1 MRRLGYVGSPDVL
14 SCLGNANQFLATRE
28 NEFFSRLSLMFK
40 SVTTSCYWEKI
51 KVIENLALLNR
62 ITYWVACVVRTDH
75 GNDLLNNKGNAN

>member
-1 MRRLGYVGSPDVL
+1 
-14 SCLGNANQFLATRE
+14 
-28 NEFFSRLSLMFK
+28 MFK

-62 ITYWVACVVRTDH
+62 ITYWVACVVRSDH